1 MKLEI
6 RKISTF
12 IEEVLIEG
20 GKTAN
25 KPVRS
30 VAVAAVL
37 TNPWY
42 NKDEHFTEDL
52 RPVIYEFAPILGK
65 EMTSRLISIMPAVH
79 IEAYGKC
86 AAVGLN
92 GEIEHASALIHT
104 LRFGNMFREA
114 AQGTS
119 YLSFTNTRNAAGSLL
134 ALPMSHKSVSGTRSH
149 FLTMN
154 LQIADAPRDN
164 EILIAIGASDGGR
177 PHSRIGDRFRDMEE
191 MGIQQ
196 P

>member
-6 RKISTF
+6 RKIATF
-12 IEEVLIEG
+12 VEELLIEG
-20 GKTAN
+20 GKPAD
-25 KPVRS
+25 KPVLS

-37 TNPWY
+37 TNPWC
-42 NKDEHFTEDL
+42 NKDGLFTDDL

-65 EMTSRLISIMPAVH
+65 ELTRRLISVIPAEH

-92 GEIEHASALIHT
+92 GEVEHASALIHT
-104 LRFGNMFREA
+104 LRFGNIFREA

-119 YLSFTNTRNAAGSLL
+119 YLNFTNTRNAAGSLL
-134 ALPMSHKSVSGTRSH
+134 ALPMSHKSVTGTRSH

-164 EILIAIGASDGGR
+164 EILIAIGAADGGR
-177 PHSRIGDRFRDMEE
+177 PHSRIGDRFHDMEE